1 MRAGEC
7 DLCGDGETAPQ
18 VTPSAGARAHY
29 ANVMTTSRVI
39 ARVTVVTLL
48 AGLLAGCGANWR
60 TTTYDPR
67 RACQSFGGGYW
78 QSDGTCHA
86 GAP

>member
-1 MRAGEC
+1 MR
-7 DLCGDGETAPQ
+7 
-18 VTPSAGARAHY
+18 
-29 ANVMTTSRVI
+29 NVI

-48 AGLLAGCGANWR
+48 VSLLAGCGPSWR

-67 RACQSFGGGYW
+67 RACESFSGSYRE
-78 QSDGTCHA
+78 SDGTCRH